1 MPTNPTPV
9 DVSTQSVTEG
19 GRSLQA
25 PGGAFFSSQKPMTA
39 GSLRGLVLAIVGAV
53 ITEVIVLLGNG
64 TVDLPQ
70 WAVAFVPMTIIVL
83 RMIEAYID
91 QSKVV

>member
-1 MPTNPTPV
+1 MNIPPV
-9 DVSTQSVTEG
+9 PISTQSVTET

-25 PGGAFFSSQKPMTA
+25 PKATFFASKPPMAA

-53 ITEVIVLLGNG
+53 VTELLVLLPSGSIS
-64 TVDLPQ
+64 LPQ
-70 WAVAFVPMTIIVL
+70 WAVAFVPMVIIIL